1 MARADYFAVLEAI
14 EAQLK
19 ADEDLAEATILV
31 EEDLSF
37 QPGDTVIIYL
47 ERREAPAN
55 QQGLSAGK
63 RTRFLVTFSVWCYHF
78 ALDTRPAMK
87 KRDDLIGRVEVA
99 LMRDRTYRGSVESSY
114 IDGGNFAS
122 GRTEGGLY
130 MAGAEIRI
138 VADLISIVT

>member
-37 QPGDTVIIYL
+37 QSGDTVIIYL
-47 ERREAPAN
+47 ERRSAPAN

-63 RTRFLVTFSVWCYHF
+63 RTRFLVEVSVWCYHF
-78 ALDTRPAMK
+78 GLEARPAMK
-87 KRDDLIGRVEVA
+87 NRDDLMGRVEIA
-99 LMRDRTYRGSVESSY
+99 LMRDRTLRGMVDSFY
-114 IDGGNFAS
+114 IDGGSFNY

-130 MAGAEIRI
+130 MAGAEVRI
-138 VADLISIVT
+138 VADLISIVA